1 MRRSKDRRKW
11 PGGGGQ
17 RVVGIKCKGKE
28 ENTHTQRCFT
38 LEPKIKRRNTISNT
52 EELRQGEKGN
62 NKKNTSAVFCF
73 LRILAG

>member
-1 MRRSKDRRKW
+1 MAW
-11 PGGGGQ
+11 QWWGQ

-28 ENTHTQRCFT
+28 ENTYHTERHFT

-62 NKKNTSAVFCF
+62 NKNNTSSVFYF

>member
-1 MRRSKDRRKW
+1 MGSSVEVKRK
-11 PGGGGQ
+11 
-17 RVVGIKCKGKE
+17 
-28 ENTHTQRCFT
+28 THTERRFT
-38 LEPKIKRRNTISNT
+38 LEPKIERRNTISNT